1 MRLRCERRHPAFPEK
16 PFLLADI
23 GRLGRP
29 IRLAAD
35 ARGRRQSGRFAR
47 LAVRAATI
55 WAKRFFGGEGRQDH
69 LCRYTAAASRPQ
81 PLGGGSRRWLAAD
94 SGRSASRASPWRVG
108 AWVRPAGS
116 HLASDFARHP
126 PPLRLHRRFTSLTP
140 ALPGWTKTML
150 PKEAIL
156 RSIAAARP
164 EVSPYP
170 GRLAGNQ
177 GVAKRHRL
185 VLNGNGGGEEE
196 KRRRKRRNGTCR
208 MRGEARC
215 EAASVGPQIARS
227 APAGGAPSGHRAA
240 DDEPKPCGLDPGGLT
255 F

>member
-1 MRLRCERRHPAFPEK
+1 MRPRVACELTVRLRCERRHPAFPEK
-16 PFLLADI
+16 PSLLADI
-23 GRLGRP
+23 GRRGRP

-35 ARGRRQSGRFAR
+35 ARGRRQSGRFAG

-69 LCRYTAAASRPQ
+69 LCRDTAAASRPQ

-140 ALPGWTKTML
+140 PLPGRTKTTR
-150 PKEAIL
+150 PQEAFCAP
-156 RSIAAARP
+156 SQ
-164 EVSPYP
+164 
-170 GRLAGNQ
+170 RLARRSRPTTE
-177 GVAKRHRL
+177 AKP
-185 VLNGNGGGEEE
+185 GITEPPD
-196 KRRRKRRNGTCR
+196 
-208 MRGEARC
+208 A
-215 EAASVGPQIARS
+215 IA
-227 APAGGAPSGHRAA
+227 
-240 DDEPKPCGLDPGGLT
+240 
-255 F
+255 